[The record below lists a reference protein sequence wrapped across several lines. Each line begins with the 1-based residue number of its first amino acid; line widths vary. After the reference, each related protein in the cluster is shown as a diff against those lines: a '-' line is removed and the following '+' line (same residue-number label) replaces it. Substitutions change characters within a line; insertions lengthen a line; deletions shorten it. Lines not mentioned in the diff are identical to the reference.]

1 MRASLGLNDCGAENQ
16 VTAIT
21 AFDRP
26 WSAFV
31 LFVPVCLFVV
41 RQAPP
46 KLTPKAP
53 AATFK
58 SRAWDSQQSQLSACP
73 SSQSFAAAQVGVICA
88 ARKLML
94 FMQRSAAGLTQN
106 VMRMPPMGVVLLWL
120 IDMMEDATT

>member
-1 MRASLGLNDCGAENQ
+1 MTRASLGLNDCGAENQ

-58 SRAWDSQQSQLSACP
+58 SRAWDAQQPQLERLPQQPKFRCCP
-73 SSQSFAAAQVGVICA
+73 
-88 ARKLML
+88 RL
-94 FMQRSAAGLTQN
+94 
-106 VMRMPPMGVVLLWL
+106 
-120 IDMMEDATT
+120 E

>member
-1 MRASLGLNDCGAENQ
+1 MMRASLGLNDCGAENQ
-16 VTAIT
+16 VTPAIT

-58 SRAWDSQQSQLSACP
+58 SQAWDSQQPQLSACP
-73 SSQSFAAAQVGVICA
+73 SSQSFAAAPGWSNLRGEKIDAIYAEECRWTYAKCDANA
-88 ARKLML
+88 AYG
-94 FMQRSAAGLTQN
+94 RSAAMADG
-106 VMRMPPMGVVLLWL
+106 
-120 IDMMEDATT
+120 